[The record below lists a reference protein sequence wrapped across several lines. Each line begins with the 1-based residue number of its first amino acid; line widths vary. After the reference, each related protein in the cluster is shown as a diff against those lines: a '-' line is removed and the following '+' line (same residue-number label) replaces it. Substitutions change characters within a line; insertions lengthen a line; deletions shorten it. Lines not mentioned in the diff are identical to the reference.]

1 MLKLFYLRQNLLL
14 GLVLA
19 GLFAATPFPA
29 RSQEFNT
36 DIYALDHILEVK
48 IEFDRPDWDEQLD
61 RRKRA
66 GKDDRLVG
74 TVYVDGE
81 EFAGAGIRYKGNSSY
96 FGVRQMGFKKL
107 PFNVKVN
114 YTDKEHKLPGGF
126 TSLKLSN
133 VFRDPTY
140 LREVMTYEIASKYMP
155 APRANFARVYVNDEY
170 LGLYHLTQSV
180 DDDLLEKFYGND
192 DGTLIKCDPNH
203 NLAKPTHCP
212 ESDKASLQYLGPDSL
227 CYFPNYEPKSK
238 DGLAKLIPF
247 IEILNQDP
255 DALDSVLNIDETL
268 WMLALNNTLVNLDS
282 YLGRLCH
289 NYYLYRDTFGVWHP
303 IIWDM
308 NLSFGGF
315 RYTGLGRP
323 LTDEKLPKLSMFL
336 HYKEQND
343 RRPLITQLL
352 GNELYRKIYV
362 AHIRTIVEE
371 NFAEGQYLTTAEE
384 IRAQIRDEVES
395 EPYRLYDFALF
406 DENYE
411 NLAEVN
417 GSQIIGFQQLMRER
431 TEYLRNHV
439 VYNFVPPQLGDV
451 AHDIA
456 GEAVTFTARSAD
468 AQTVWLYHRADT
480 FHPWHRT
487 ALQPAEDGLWSAEL
501 PLAQAREYYLVAEGE
516 KAARVFPERASKE
529 FLSVTAK

>member
-1 MLKLFYLRQNLLL
+1 MLKQIHLLKGLLL
-14 GLVLA
+14 GLILTS
-19 GLFAATPFPA
+19 FALPTPVRA
-29 RSQEFNT
+29 QEELKER
-36 DIYALDHILEVK
+36 DIYALEHIAEIK
-48 IEFDRPDWDEQLD
+48 IIFDRTDWDDQLD

-74 TVYVDGE
+74 TVFVDGE

-114 YTDKEHKLPGGF
+114 YTDKKHKLPGGF

-140 LREVMTYEIASKYMP
+140 LREIMTYAIASQYMP
-155 APRANFARVYVNDEY
+155 SPRANFAKVYVNEEY

-180 DDDLLEKFYGND
+180 DDDLLEKFFGND
-192 DGTLIKCDPNH
+192 DGTLVKCDPNH
-203 NLAKPTHCP
+203 SLAKPSHCP

-227 CYFPNYEPKSK
+227 CYYPNYEPKSK
-238 DGLAKLIPF
+238 DGLTKLIPF
-247 IEILNQDP
+247 IETLNKDP
-255 DALDSVLNIDETL
+255 EALDSVLNIDETL

-289 NYYLYRDTFGVWHP
+289 NYYMYRDTFGVWHP

-315 RYTGLGRP
+315 RYTGLGQP

-352 GNELYRKIYV
+352 RNELYRKIYV

-371 NFAEGQYLTTAEE
+371 NFAEGQYLEKAEAV
-384 IRAQIRDEVES
+384 RKQIRQEVED
-395 EPYRLYDFALF
+395 EPYRLYNYAMF
-406 DENYE
+406 DENFE
-411 NLAEVN
+411 KPAEVN
-417 GSQIIGFQQLMRER
+417 GSNIIGFKQLMEER
-431 TEYLRNHV
+431 TAYLRSHV
-439 VYNFVPPQLGDV
+439 VYNFEPPQLSEVTHEV
-451 AHDIA
+451 A
-456 GEAVTFTARSAD
+456 ENEVTFSAKSAD
-468 AQTVWLYHRADT
+468 SRNVWVYYRADT
-480 FHPWHRT
+480 FHPWKLS
-487 ALQPAEDGLWSAEL
+487 ALQQTEDGWWSLDLSLE
-501 PLAQAREYYLVAEGE
+501 QAREYYLVAEGE
-516 KAARVFPERASKE
+516 KAARVYPERASKE
-529 FLSVTAK
+529 YLTVK